1 MTERITSY
9 KNQVNSLQS
18 EKYSKQLQTDF
29 ISKAYRKIL
38 KMNLLTVIF
47 AIVFQHKFGE

>member
-1 MTERITSY
+1 MERITSY

-18 EKYSKQLQTDF
+18 EKYSKRLQTDS
-29 ISKAYRKIL
+29 ISKAYRKIV

-47 AIVFQHKFGE
+47 AIAYRHKFGE

>member
-1 MTERITSY
+1 MEKTISY
-9 KNQVNSLQS
+9 KYQVNSLQS
-18 EKYSKQLQTDF
+18 EKYNKQLQTDF

-47 AIVFQHKFGE
+47 AIAYQHKFGE